1 MKGRPHG
8 DPKCKC
14 RPCVMHDACKKQLE
28 RTRNIIHIR
37 INEML
42 VAPHEDPKCPCKACR
57 DVWGDP

>member
-1 MKGRPHG
+1 
-8 DPKCKC
+8 
-14 RPCVMHDACKKQLE
+14 MHDACKKQLE